1 MEIRLYIIFLSAL
14 SLPLC
19 CCSFFFLFLSP
30 PLPFPPPIFL
40 SLLSPPILQLPF
52 CLSQHQ
58 PPSLSLSHARTEPHN
73 NMAAVRVIKKN
84 CTNRADAM
92 ACDDSETHGEE
103 ENCGQRL
110 GRRDLKKKGG
120 RKEFKLPTADF
131 NMGDRCLPSRPRLS
145 KPA

>member
-110 GRRDLKKKGG
+110 GRRDFKKKRRQEGIQTSHSRFQYGG
-120 RKEFKLPTADF
+120 
-131 NMGDRCLPSRPRLS
+131 
-145 KPA
+145 